1 MNISA
6 PEAAEKLLKTRC
18 EKTITF
24 SWQIVRRM
32 KNAIFIRRSEI
43 QEKSI
48 FFIVR
53 GRGPKAEQNV
63 DNFGLSKRG

>member
-6 PEAAEKLLKTRC
+6 PQAAEKVLKTRC

-32 KNAIFIRRSEI
+32 KSAIFIRRPEI

-53 GRGPKAEQNV
+53 GRGPKTE
-63 DNFGLSKRG
+63 